1 MTTPTTPPIGRE
13 PKWQIVARN
22 FRNKIQA
29 GALRHGD
36 VLPSTRELANEWG
49 VSVFTITEAMQA
61 LAAEGMIVS
70 IDRSKRVVN
79 YPVSDTRGQVRPEVP
94 RVLLVGG
101 FPGSG
106 KTELGRILARLTGWP
121 MLDKD
126 TLTRPVVEAALEI
139 LGRSPHDRESAE
151 YLKKVRPREYEA
163 LMSAALENV
172 ECGNSAILTA
182 PYIREFN
189 DAAWVTRTRA
199 LFEARKVLVS
209 FAWIYCDADTMHTYM
224 RQRGAARDAT
234 KLADWPTWLGSIDV
248 DFRPPMPHFLLNN
261 SASSTP
267 LQSQAEELV
276 QKILSGRGE

>member
-1 MTTPTTPPIGRE
+1 MTSPTTPPIGRE

-29 GALRHGD
+29 GALRHGE
-36 VLPSTRELANEWG
+36 VLPSTRDLADEWG

-61 LAAEGMIVS
+61 LAAEGLIVS
-70 IDRSKRVVN
+70 KSRSNRVVN
-79 YPVSDTRGQVRPEVP
+79 FPLDDNRSRVRPEVP
-94 RVLLVGG
+94 RVLLIGG

-106 KTELGRILARLTGWP
+106 KTELGRVLARLTGWP

-139 LGRSPHDRESAE
+139 LGKSPHDRESTD
-151 YLKKVRPREYEA
+151 YLDKVRPREYEA

-172 ECGNSAILTA
+172 DCGNSAILTA
-182 PYIREFN
+182 PFIREFC
-189 DAAWVTRTRA
+189 DSAWVTRTQA

-209 FAWIYCDADTMHTYM
+209 FVWIYCDADTMHTYM
-224 RQRGAARDAT
+224 RGRGAARDSS
-234 KLADWPTWLGSIDV
+234 KLTDWPGWIGSIDV

-267 LQSQAEELV
+267 LQSQAQDLV
-276 QKILSGRGE
+276 RKIMGGVIE